1 MELKHLQGFLGCTN
15 WVRGYLPQQYGFWVK
30 ILGAWLKPG
39 AKFPLDEKGLQ
50 AVKAIKK
57 MVKDHISLAA
67 MDEAAA
73 MAGTRP
79 LDQVADASGIAWG
92 QTIVQMTT
100 DLSRFRVLAVCS
112 GGLTPAQ
119 QSWSPLTCEAYAQLM
134 VKRFQRRTLGS
145 MRSLCWTDHANVTK
159 LQAGAKIV
167 TNNLRWTSEIQ
178 ADGSDIR
185 SLGGRACR
193 LGDGYSRNPPDR
205 DRLIEQRT
213 KDLEGLCGQVRG
225 FDLEAFPGEYESD
238 GLQVS
243 CLADDALP
251 VMVMARDELSAQARR
266 AVRVLYVAGYMSENR
281 RVAESGAA
289 WRTIQQMMPDARVHM
304 ALCLGPIGDDL
315 GIAAF
320 CEGTRPRMNLAA
332 CSKQF
337 RRDLL
342 TGVATGLR
350 QWSCTSPISYW
361 VEAKGPAGYGE
372 APKPPPPDRSPGA
385 GKPGP
390 SSAPPEP
397 SSRDRPSSRP
407 EDYPWKEKARGESPF
422 RPHPMDPEGYHWEAS
437 GRRERPAWESGA
449 RHGRDEEYC
458 PPPPPARDPTPPA
471 PAEPPPR
478 WPWYQEFS
486 V

>member
-1 MELKHLQGFLGCTN
+1 LLGLEALLDVATVTEFSLGVNKLKLLQTKAELLGDYVGRDGREPSPERMKAIQEFPPLMELKHLQGFLGCTN
-15 WVRGYLPQQYGFWVK
+15 WVRGYLPQQYGVWVK

-100 DLSRFRVLAVCS
+100 DLSRFRVVAVCS

-178 ADGSDIR
+178 ADGSEIR

-361 VEAKGPAGYGE
+361 V
-372 APKPPPPDRSPGA
+372 
-385 GKPGP
+385 
-390 SSAPPEP
+390 
-397 SSRDRPSSRP
+397 
-407 EDYPWKEKARGESPF
+407 
-422 RPHPMDPEGYHWEAS
+422 
-437 GRRERPAWESGA
+437 
-449 RHGRDEEYC
+449 
-458 PPPPPARDPTPPA
+458 
-471 PAEPPPR
+471 
-478 WPWYQEFS
+478 
-486 V
+486 